1 MKKSNIIQ
9 SLSSLY
15 VAMAIVF
22 TMLVAVSSILLISSD
37 AHAVNIIQDSTTGP
51 LKDAKAQ
58 DISKDNTITNI
69 VNMLLYLLGA
79 IAVIAIIAG
88 GIRYTTA
95 NGDAS
100 QTKLAKDTI
109 LYAVVG
115 LIVAIMAW
123 GIVNFVVSR
132 F

>member
-1 MKKSNIIQ
+1 MKKINLVQMLRGPYI
-9 SLSSLY
+9 
-15 VAMAIVF
+15 AIAF
-22 TMLVAVSSILLISSD
+22 ALALLVAVSSVLLISSD
-37 AHAVNIIQDSTTGP
+37 THAVNVIQDSNSGP

-69 VNMLLYLLGA
+69 VNMLLYILGA